1 MKIATATTAPDF
13 AAIKAVASVVDLNM
27 EARKLARL
35 RLEFGALYQQYQ
47 DVLQADDEG
56 MEVTITIRS
65 TTKTL
70 KLRDTGLDYFNTGD
84 YYQNVGTYLD
94 HLQKQIIELHEKAQ
108 TTGLDKG
115 GSAAD
120 QQDQA
125 MGVHALALCLPE
137 QPTTAEPVLH
147 TSRAARAA

>member
-1 MKIATATTAPDF
+1 MKVATAATAPDF
-13 AAIKAVASVVDLNM
+13 AAIKAVSSLVDLNM

-47 DVLQADDEG
+47 DMLQADDEG

-70 KLRDTGLDYFNTGD
+70 TLRDTNLDYFNTGD
-84 YYQNVGTYLD
+84 YYQSVGTYLD
-94 HLQKQIIELHEKAQ
+94 QLQKAILELHEKKQ
-108 TTGLDKG
+108 TTGLDMG

-120 QQDQA
+120 LQDHA
-125 MGVHALALCLPE
+125 MGIHALALCLPE
-137 QPTTAEPVLH
+137 QPATTEPVVP

>member
-1 MKIATATTAPDF
+1 MKVNKTAAAPDF
-13 AAIKAVASVVDLNM
+13 AAIKAVSSLVDLNM

-47 DVLQADDEG
+47 DMLQADDEG

-70 KLRDTGLDYFNTGD
+70 TLRDTNLDYFNTGD
-84 YYQNVGTYLD
+84 YYQSVGTYLD
-94 HLQKQIIELHEKAQ
+94 HLQKQIIAL
-108 TTGLDKG
+108 
-115 GSAAD
+115 
-120 QQDQA
+120 QDHA
-125 MGVHALALCLPE
+125 MGIHALALCLPE
-137 QPTTAEPVLH
+137 QPATTEPVVP